1 MKIFELSDK
10 EYRIILLR
18 KFNELQ
24 ENTNKQLN

>member
-1 MKIFELSDK
+1 MKIFELSDN